1 MGRSKKDTGGWLM
14 TYGDLVTLLMVF
26 FVVLYTMTPGIEPT
40 KFQEFLI
47 PFQGNRSVLE
57 SKSIITPD
65 NLITSMNE
73 QAQQMQSLQDFIE
86 DNELREQVELDL
98 TPEGIR
104 ISLSE
109 GVTFPSGSA
118 DLLPRALS
126 ILAEIATIL
135 TNDIHEIEV
144 QGHTDDVPIGAG
156 SRFRSNWD
164 LGAGRAVSVVQVL
177 INNSS
182 VESRR
187 FRATSFGEY
196 RPIRENDSVENRQRN
211 RRVEIYV
218 RYTELMQTGAGAM
231 APFVLES
238 ER

>member
-1 MGRSKKDTGGWLM
+1 M

-47 PFQGNRSVLE
+47 PFQGSRMVMENQ
-57 SKSIITPD
+57 SIINPQD
-65 NLITSMNE
+65 LITSMNQ

-86 DNELREQVELDL
+86 DNELRDQVELEL

-109 GVTFPSGSA
+109 GVTFLSGSA
-118 DLLPRALS
+118 DLLPRAME

-135 TNDIHEIEV
+135 SEDIHEIEV
-144 QGHTDDVPIGAG
+144 QGHTDNVPIGSG

-164 LGAGRAVSVVQVL
+164 LGAARAVSVVQVL

-196 RPIRENDSVENRQRN
+196 RPIRENDSPDNRQRN

-218 RYTELMQTGAGAM
+218 RYTELMQQGVPSFTM
-231 APFVLES
+231 DD
-238 ER
+238 ERIAR